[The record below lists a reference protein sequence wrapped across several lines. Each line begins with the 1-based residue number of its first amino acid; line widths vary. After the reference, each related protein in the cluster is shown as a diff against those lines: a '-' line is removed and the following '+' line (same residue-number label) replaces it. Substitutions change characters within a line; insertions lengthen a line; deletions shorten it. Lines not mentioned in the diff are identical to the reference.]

1 MESKCATRK
10 AQNKQIKRKPKQTY
24 KFGPS
29 IDMGM
34 IQAHP
39 AAHSMKTVVRG
50 ASPGAAAPRVRLH
63 CPQLHSS
70 LACSRGCMAA
80 CLVSSR
86 WFPKIHMPN

>member
-1 MESKCATRK
+1 MYMKHMEMETKCATWK

-50 ASPGAAAPRVRLH
+50 ASPGAATLGVRPHPHHRLSGPSSSGGALMTPRV
-63 CPQLHSS
+63 S
-70 LACSRGCMAA
+70 
-80 CLVSSR
+80 
-86 WFPKIHMPN
+86 FE